1 MNRRRR
7 INLAIPTVFFGMC
20 CSRETSLTKAF
31 KTFLIPK
38 VLENRQSIYKATKF
52 SCYILWWDRH
62 SSLILAR
69 YLLSSSTTSL
79 EGDLLPCS
87 LFLMKIARKIPDPI
101 PKFHGFVDL
110 TLVAITRASLN
121 YRGVS
126 LYFGRRREI
135 FLTHQL
141 YRREGKNTSQM
152 AREDGWDTGL
162 RWKFRASRISFSTL
176 CVCLSSST
184 FAKRPAILS

>member
-7 INLAIPTVFFGMC
+7 INLAIPICVLWHTVLRRNI
-20 CSRETSLTKAF
+20 SVTKPF
-31 KTFLIPK
+31 KNI
-38 VLENRQSIYKATKF
+38 VGKAYIKHNEKF
-52 SCYILWWDRH
+52 SRYIFGIRIT
-62 SSLILAR
+62 LISFLLATFV
-69 YLLSSSTTSL
+69 LLSASK
-79 EGDLLPCS
+79 LLS
-87 LFLMKIARKIPDPI
+87 FVFVKIARKIPDPI

-110 TLVAITRASLN
+110 TPVGITRASLN

-141 YRREGKNTSQM
+141 YGREGENTSQM
-152 AREDGWDTGL
+152 AREDGWDAGV

-184 FAKRPAILS
+184 FAMKRPAVLS